1 MTYLTRL
8 SLANRSI
15 VALASIAVI
24 AFGIYAATALKQELI
39 PSLTLPAV
47 TITSTYAGASPEIV
61 DRDVTEPIEDA
72 IGGGEGQTGTTSDS
86 SEGLSIIQIEYD
98 YGTDTDTAV
107 QELRQQISE
116 AQSRLPEDVSPTVAA
131 GSSDDLPII
140 TLAASSSGDGQRL
153 AQDLENIARPE
164 LASVAGVNE
173 VSVTGVRDRIVNIT
187 PDVEK
192 LEENGLTTES
202 ITTTLQSGG
211 AAIPAGDVS
220 RDGQSLSVR
229 VGDAYDSVGELE
241 DLYVA
246 AAPDVATATTTS
258 RAAQTAGTEGAAGA
272 ASSPGA
278 AAGASAA
285 PTATAATDTVQADPE
300 PVRLGSVAEV
310 EVALEE
316 SSSITRTDGEP
327 SLGVSVTKSQDG
339 NTVDISDG
347 IRSKIPDL
355 ESRLGEG
362 AELAVVSDD
371 APSIRQSIEG
381 LATEGLLGLAFAVL
395 VILVFLLSLR
405 STVVTAVSIPLSV
418 LIALILLW
426 AWDYSLNILTLS
438 ALTIAV
444 GRVVDDSIVV
454 LENIKRHLEYG
465 EEKVQAIMSAVR
477 EVAGAVTASTLT
489 TVAVFLPIAFT
500 GSLTGELFAPFSVTV
515 TVALLASLLVSLTVV
530 PVLAYWFLKVPSVGS
545 DLEEVREEALA
556 REHRSILQRAY
567 VPVIAWATRHRVA
580 TLALA
585 FVVFAG
591 SMSLVPRLETSFLGD
606 SGQSTFS
613 VEQEMPA
620 GTSLAA
626 TDEAAKRIEAAI
638 EDVDG
643 VESYQVTVGSGG
655 TVAFAPPGG
664 GGASGSNSATFSV
677 VAGEDADQAA
687 IEDDLREAV
696 SGVEDAGN
704 VSVSVSDMAAGN
716 SGLEVIVQAAD
727 DGVLRE
733 ASAGVEEAVART
745 PNTTDVA
752 SNLTDGESGISV
764 HVDGRAAAEEGLTET
779 QIGQAVSAATQ
790 GQSVVEV
797 DLDGERRDVFVR
809 TGQGYDGPGGLR
821 DLEISTASGSVRLDE
836 VADVAE
842 TEVPTQV
849 TRVDGERSASI
860 TATATGEDTGAVSTE
875 MQQRLEEL
883 DLPEGSSY
891 SIGGVT
897 ADQGEAFG
905 SLGIALAAAV
915 VLVYIV
921 MVGTFRSIVRPVIL
935 MVSIPFAAT
944 GAVVLLLLTGT
955 ALGVAALI
963 GMLMLI
969 GIVVTN
975 AIVLMDLI
983 QQYRNRGMGARAAVV
998 EGGRRRLRPILMT
1011 AVATICAL
1019 TPMALGLTASSGFI
1033 SQPLAVVVIGGL
1045 TTSTILTLVLVPVL
1059 YTIVE
1064 DLKDRAKKRRER
1076 RRARR
1081 ENELLKAS
1089 DASADVNGHEPQAP
1103 AEEAGAWPGSTSRRE
1118 RRLAKRRGR
1127 STPPE

>member
-1 MTYLTRL
+1 MTYLTKL

-15 VALASIAVI
+15 VALVAIAVI
-24 AFGIYAATALKQELI
+24 AFGVYAATALKQELI

-72 IGGGEGQTGTTSDS
+72 IGGGEGQTGTTSYS
-86 SEGLSIIQIEYD
+86 SEGVSIVQIEYD
-98 YGTDTDTAV
+98 FGADTDAAV

-140 TLAASSSGDGQRL
+140 TLAASSSGDEQGL
-153 AQDLENIARPE
+153 AQDLENIVKPE

-173 VSVTGVRDRIVNIT
+173 VSVTGVRDRIVSIT

-192 LEENGLTTES
+192 LEENGLTAES
-202 ITTTLQSGG
+202 ITTVLQSGG

-220 RDGQSLSVR
+220 RDGESLSVR
-229 VGDAYDSVGELE
+229 VGDVYNSVGELE
-241 DLYVA
+241 NLYVTTSPDA
-246 AAPDVATATTTS
+246 ASATTIS
-258 RAAQTAGTEGAAGA
+258 QAVPTAGTAVTPETGGAVSAA
-272 ASSPGA
+272 AS
-278 AAGASAA
+278 ASAA
-285 PTATAATDTVQADPE
+285 PTATSTAQPE
-300 PVRLGSVAEV
+300 AERASEAVRLGSVADV

-316 SSSITRTDGEP
+316 SSSVTRTNGEP
-327 SLGVSVTKSQDG
+327 SLGISVTKSQDG

-347 IRSKIPDL
+347 IRGKIPDL
-355 ESRLGEG
+355 ESGLGDG

-381 LATEGLLGLAFAVL
+381 LTTEGLLGLAFAVL

-405 STVVTAVSIPLSV
+405 STLVTAVSIPLSV
-418 LIALILLW
+418 LIALIVLW

-465 EEKVQAIMSAVR
+465 EEKFKAIMSAVR

-500 GSLTGELFAPFSVTV
+500 GSLTGELFAPFSITV

-530 PVLAYWFLKVPSVGS
+530 PVLAYWFLKVPSVGRGP
-545 DLEEVREEALA
+545 EEVREEVLA
-556 REHRSILQRAY
+556 REHRGILQRAY
-567 VPVIAWATRHRVA
+567 VPVILWATRHRVV

-591 SMSLVPRLETSFLGD
+591 SMSLVPRLETDFLGD
-606 SGQSTFS
+606 SGQNTFS
-613 VEQEMPA
+613 VEQELPA

-626 TDEAAKRIEAAI
+626 TDEAAKKVEAAI

-643 VESYQVTVGSGG
+643 VESYQVTVGSGE
-655 TVAFAPPGG
+655 TAAFAPPGG

-677 VAGEDADQAA
+677 VADENAEGSV
-687 IEDDLREAV
+687 IERELDEAV
-696 SGVEDAGN
+696 SRVEDAGN
-704 VSVSVSDMAAGN
+704 VTVSVSDMAVGN
-716 SGLEVIVQAAD
+716 AGLEVIVQASD
-727 DGVLRE
+727 EDVLRE
-733 ASAGVEEAVART
+733 AASRVEKAVAGT
-745 PNTTDVA
+745 PDTAQIA
-752 SNLTDGESGISV
+752 SNLTDGETGISV
-764 HVDGRAAAEEGLTET
+764 RVDGRAAAEEGLTEI

-790 GQSVVEV
+790 GQSAAEV

-809 TGQGYDGPGGLR
+809 TGSGYDTPEGLR
-821 DLEISTASGSVRLDE
+821 DLEVSTASGSVRLDE
-836 VADVAE
+836 VADVVE
-842 TEVPTQV
+842 VEVPTQV

-860 TATATGEDTGAVSTE
+860 TATATGEDTGVVGTQ
-875 MQQRLEEL
+875 MQQRLEDL
-883 DLPEGSSY
+883 DLPEGASY

-905 SLGIALAAAV
+905 SLGIALAAAI

-935 MVSIPFAAT
+935 LVSIPFAAT
-944 GAVVLLLLTGT
+944 GAVVLLLLTDT

-983 QQYRNRGMGARAAVV
+983 QQYRDRGMGAREAVI

-1011 AVATICAL
+1011 AVATVCAL

-1045 TTSTILTLVLVPVL
+1045 TTSTVLTLVLVPVL

-1064 DLKDRAKKRRER
+1064 GLKDRSKKRRER

-1081 ENELLKAS
+1081 ENRLLEPS
-1089 DASADVNGHEPQAP
+1089 DAPDDANGHKPQAP
-1103 AEEAGAWPGSTSRRE
+1103 TEDAETGPISRRE
-1118 RRLAKRRGR
+1118 RRPAKRRGR
-1127 STPPE
+1127 GTPPE